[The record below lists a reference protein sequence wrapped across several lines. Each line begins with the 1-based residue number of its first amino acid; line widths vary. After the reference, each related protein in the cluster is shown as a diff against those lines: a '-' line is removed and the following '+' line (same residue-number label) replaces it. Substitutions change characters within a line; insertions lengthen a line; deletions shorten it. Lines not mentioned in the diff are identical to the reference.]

1 MALSSRKAAPS
12 TTKPGNTN
20 SNVLFV
26 TPEQLRLLL
35 GRASLQ
41 NARKIELVNNGAFS
55 IPQIF
60 RTIRSAVE
68 PTAKAVLTGKASL
81 RSVTIRTNRLSN
93 DELSLL
99 KAQGKAGRGLKVV
112 ESDVGVWK
120 IAILDCL
127 KVNLVHTQI
136 RNAWRY
142 LQADPRIDA
151 KKVARA
157 IHLQGAAPDARR
169 LTSLYLFQAALAT
182 ERTLDK
188 RGEPWK
194 AKQSWE
200 DVSTTAFVKP
210 YLDRALRQVDGTG
223 GKLDTQERVSV
234 MNAVLLDV
242 IQPINL

>member
-1 MALSSRKAAPS
+1 MALSSRKASPPTA
-12 TTKPGNTN
+12 KPMN
-20 SNVLFV
+20 SDSNILFV
-26 TPEQLRLLL
+26 NPEQLRLLL

-55 IPQIF
+55 IPQIV

-68 PTAKAVLTGKASL
+68 PTARVVLTGKASL
-81 RSVTIRTNRLSN
+81 KSVTIRTNRLSN

-120 IAILDCL
+120 ISILDCL

-136 RNAWRY
+136 RNAWRC
-142 LQADPRIDA
+142 LKADARIDA

-182 ERTLDK
+182 ERSLDEQNELK
-188 RGEPWK
+188 K
-194 AKQSWE
+194 ARTSWE

-210 YLDRALRQVDGTG
+210 YLDQALKQVGGKG
-223 GKLDTQERVSV
+223 GKLDAKGRICV

-242 IQPINL
+242 VQPINL